1 MDALL
6 SNADLS
12 AQPAYAT
19 PDRALVFELKAPVN
33 DFIRAAQRLGL
44 EWLTED
50 VPDAPSEE
58 EDSEY
63 TGEDDNGAVLYVTMP
78 SMDGLQRLLALWNR
92 YTSGEARPAEVK
104 EWWQLFGYLRDVR
117 TWSAQDRID
126 PNLAAYITR
135 MMERQPERP
144 VRVELDLWYRQN
156 PELRIVA
163 REYLE
168 ALLTVIN
175 GRLLDFVTIDPIQ
188 YQAALVEIP
197 AGEARALQAMSGRIA
212 NADAVMRVRPQSL
225 YQASFGDEVEAEAAA
240 INAPA
245 IIDDRPAIVAL
256 LDGYPVQNHALLAN
270 RVDIEEVDVIG
281 AQVPVNRRFHG
292 TAMASLILHGDLS
305 LGDEPLTRALK
316 IIPILAAPQGVSVE
330 STPLERLP
338 IGMVFR
344 AVTALSAGLDGSA
357 PLGNQVVLI
366 NHSVCDLEAP
376 FARRPSPWARLLD
389 FLSHKYGVLFVV
401 SAGNIREPFE
411 IDTYVTDDE
420 LHAADHIQRQVV
432 LLRSL
437 ERTKGARSILS
448 PAESVNALTV
458 GAIHADGAGDGPDG
472 VVDPFSPIGVTN
484 LSSATGLGVNRGIKP
499 DLVEAGGRQVLRSEH
514 NDGVVCVW
522 GEEIPQLGQLVATA
536 DPFGLTATKITRST
550 GTSNAAALVT
560 RTGVKIADILESLF
574 AEDGQDWSLQPTRA
588 VTLKALLA
596 HGCAWRDVF
605 RVLDQIYPPQDA
617 RRWARRRESIAR
629 FLGYGSVNIDRVV
642 APEGSRITLLADDI
656 IRHDQRHEYKVPIP
670 RAMIGNRELRRVVT
684 TLAYSSPVDPQSNRY
699 RALALEIVD
708 QHGRRDFWAGV
719 KSVPQPHAEAT
730 RRGTLQH
737 LVLEG
742 TKLISSTATGDFT
755 ICVQAR
761 ATIKAFEPVPAPYAL
776 AVTLE
781 LGQSVRQDLNLDVA
795 ARVRP
800 KVQVGA
806 PIPIRSRVRS

>member
-1 MDALL
+1 M
-6 SNADLS
+6 SKADVS

-19 PDRALVFELKAPVN
+19 PDRALVFELNAPVN
-33 DFIRAAQRLGL
+33 DFIKAAQRLGL

-50 VPDAPSEE
+50 VPTPPTEE
-58 EDSEY
+58 EDSDY
-63 TGEDDNGAVLYVTMP
+63 AGKDDNGVVLYVTMP
-78 SMDGLQRLLALWNR
+78 SMEGLQRLMTLWNR
-92 YTSGEARPAEVK
+92 YTAGDARPSEAR

-117 TWSAQDRID
+117 AWSAQDRVD
-126 PNLAAYITR
+126 PNLAAYISR
-135 MMERQPERP
+135 SMERQPEQP

-156 PELRIVA
+156 SDLRLAA

-168 ALLTVIN
+168 ALLIAIN

-197 AGEARALQAMSGRIA
+197 AGEARALQAISGQVA

-225 YQASFGDEVEAEAAA
+225 YQASFGDEIEAEAAA
-240 INAPA
+240 ANAPEML
-245 IIDDRPAIVAL
+245 DDRPAIAAL
-256 LDGYPVQNHALLAN
+256 LDGYPVQNHTLLAN
-270 RVDIEEVDVIG
+270 RVDIEEIDITG

-316 IIPILAAPQGVSVE
+316 IIPILAAPQGARVE
-330 STPLERLP
+330 TTPLERLP
-338 IGMVFR
+338 IGLVFR
-344 AVTALSAGLDGSA
+344 AVTALATGLDGSE
-357 PLGNQVVLI
+357 PLGSRVVLI
-366 NHSVCDLEAP
+366 NHSVCDLETP

-389 FLSHKYGVLFVV
+389 FLSHRYGVLFIV
-401 SAGNIREPFE
+401 SAGNIREPFQL
-411 IDTYVTDDE
+411 DTYASVEE
-420 LHAADHIQRQVV
+420 LHSADHIQRQVV

-437 ERTKGARSILS
+437 ERSKGGRSILS

-458 GAIHADGAGDGPDG
+458 GALHSDGAGEGPSDII
-472 VVDPFSPIGVTN
+472 DPFSPIGVTN

-499 DLVEAGGRQVLRSEH
+499 DLVEAGGRQVLRSEQ
-514 NDGVVCVW
+514 NDGVVSAW
-522 GEEIPQLGQLVATA
+522 GEEIPQFGQLVATT
-536 DPFGLTATKITRST
+536 DPFGLTASKIMRST

-560 RTGVKIADILESLF
+560 RTGIKIADVLESLF
-574 AEDGQDWSLQPTRA
+574 AEEGQDWSLQPTRA

-596 HGCAWRDVF
+596 HGCAWSDVF
-605 RVLDQIYPPQDA
+605 PLLNEIYPPQGKK
-617 RRWARRRESIAR
+617 RWARRRESIAR
-629 FLGYGSVNIDRVV
+629 FLGYGSINIDRIFS
-642 APEGSRITLLADDI
+642 AEGSRITLLADDI
-656 IRHDQRHEYKVPIP
+656 IKHDQRHEYKIPIP

-708 QHGRRDFWAGV
+708 QNGRRDFWAGV
-719 KSVPQPHAEAT
+719 KPIPQPHPEAT

-742 TKLISSTATGDFT
+742 DKLVSSTATGNFVL
-755 ICVQAR
+755 CVQAR
-761 ATIKAFEPVPAPYAL
+761 ATIKDFELVQAPYAL

-781 LGQSVRQDLNLDVA
+781 LGQPVRQDLNVDVA
-795 ARVRP
+795 ARIRP

-806 PIPIRSRVRS
+806 TIPIQPRVRS

>member
-1 MDALL
+1 M
-6 SNADLS
+6 SNADVS

-50 VPDAPSEE
+50 VPDAPAEE

-63 TGEDDNGAVLYVTMP
+63 ASEDDNGAVLYVTMP
-78 SMDGLQRLLALWNR
+78 TIDGLQRLMALWNR
-92 YTSGEARPAEVK
+92 YTAGEARPAEAK
-104 EWWQLFGYLRDVR
+104 EWWQLFGYLRDIR

-126 PNLAAYITR
+126 PNLAAYIDRTI
-135 MMERQPERP
+135 ERQPERP

-156 PELRIVA
+156 AELRLVA

-197 AGEARALQAMSGRIA
+197 AGEARALQAMTGRIA

-225 YQASFGDEVEAEAAA
+225 YQASFGDEIESDAMAAN
-240 INAPA
+240 IPVTL
-245 IIDDRPAIVAL
+245 DDRPAVVAL
-256 LDGYPVQNHALLAN
+256 LDGYPVQNHALLVN
-270 RVDIEEVDVIG
+270 RVDIEEIDVTG

-305 LGDEPLTRALK
+305 VGDESLTRALK
-316 IIPILAAPQGVSVE
+316 IIPILAAPQGVRSE
-330 STPLERLP
+330 TTPLERLP

-344 AVTALSAGLDGSA
+344 AVTALAVGLDGSG
-357 PLGNQVVLI
+357 PLGNRVVLI

-376 FARRPSPWARLLD
+376 FARRPSHWARLLD
-389 FLSHKYGVLFVV
+389 FLSHRYGVLFIV
-401 SAGNIREPFE
+401 SAGNIREPFQL
-411 IDTYVTDDE
+411 DTYASDE
-420 LHAADHIQRQVV
+420 ELNAADHIQRQVV

-437 ERTKGARSILS
+437 ERSKGGRSILS

-458 GAIHADGAGDGPDG
+458 GALHADGAGEGPDG
-472 VVDPFSPIGVTN
+472 VIDPFSPIGVTN
-484 LSSATGLGVNRGIKP
+484 LSSATGLGINRGIKP
-499 DLVEAGGRQVLRSEH
+499 DLVEAGGRQILRSEH
-514 NDGVVCVW
+514 NDGIVSVW
-522 GEEIPQLGQLVATA
+522 GEEIPQFGQLVATA
-536 DPFGLTATKITRST
+536 DPFGLTATKIMRST

-560 RTGVKIADILESLF
+560 RTGVKIADLLESLF

-596 HGCAWRDVF
+596 HGCAWSNVF
-605 RVLDQIYPPQDA
+605 PLLDRIYPPQDA
-617 RRWARRRESIAR
+617 RRWARRRESISR
-629 FLGYGSVNIDRVV
+629 FLGYGSVNIDRIVS
-642 APEGSRITLLADDI
+642 AEGSRITLLADDI
-656 IRHDQRHEYKVPIP
+656 IRHDQRHEYKIPIP

-684 TLAYSSPVDPQSNRY
+684 TLGYSSPVDSQSNRY

-708 QHGRRDFWAGV
+708 QNGRRDFWPGV
-719 KSVPQPHAEAT
+719 KSIPQPHPEAT

-742 TKLISSTATGDFT
+742 TKLISSTATGDFVV
-755 ICVQAR
+755 CVQAR
-761 ATIKAFEPVPAPYAL
+761 ATIKAFEPVQAPYAL
-776 AVTLE
+776 VVTLE
-781 LGQSVRQDLNLDVA
+781 LGQPVRQDLNVDVA
-795 ARVRP
+795 TRIRP

-806 PIPIRSRVRS
+806 PIPIRPRVRR

>member
-1 MDALL
+1 L
-6 SNADLS
+6 SGADVS
-12 AQPAYAT
+12 AQPTYAT

-50 VPDAPSEE
+50 VPDAPSED

-63 TGEDDNGAVLYVTMP
+63 AGEDDNGAVLYVTMP
-78 SMDGLQRLLALWNR
+78 SMNGLQRLMALWNR
-92 YTSGEARPAEVK
+92 YIAGEARPAEAR
-104 EWWQLFGYLRDVR
+104 EWWQLFGYLRDIR

-126 PNLAAYITR
+126 PNLTAYLSRT
-135 MMERQPERP
+135 MERQPERP

-156 PELRIVA
+156 ADLRLVA

-197 AGEARALQAMSGRIA
+197 AGEARALQAMSGRVA
-212 NADAVMRVRPQSL
+212 NADAIMRVRPQSL
-225 YQASFGDEVEAEAAA
+225 YQASFGDDIETEAAA
-240 INAPA
+240 TNAPA
-245 IIDDRPAIVAL
+245 TLDDRPAVVAL

-270 RVDIEEVDVIG
+270 RVDVEEIDVTG

-305 LGDEPLTRALK
+305 VGDEPLTRALK
-316 IIPILAAPQGVSVE
+316 IIPILAAPQGVRAE
-330 STPLERLP
+330 TTPLERLP
-338 IGMVFR
+338 IGLVFR
-344 AVTALSAGLDGSA
+344 AVTALATGLNGSE
-357 PLGNQVVLI
+357 PLGSRVVLI

-376 FARRPSPWARLLD
+376 FAKRPSPWARLLD
-389 FLSHKYGVLFVV
+389 FLSHRYGLLFIV
-401 SAGNIREPFE
+401 SAGNIREPFQL
-411 IDTYVTDDE
+411 DTYVSDEE
-420 LHAADHIQRQVV
+420 LHAANHIQRQVV

-437 ERTKGARSILS
+437 ERSKGGRSILS

-458 GAIHADGAGDGPDG
+458 GALHADGAGEGPVG
-472 VVDPFSPIGVTN
+472 VIDPFSRIGVTN

-514 NDGVVCVW
+514 NGGVLSAW
-522 GEEIPQLGQLVATA
+522 GEEIPQFGQLVATA
-536 DPFGLTATKITRST
+536 DPFGLTATKIMRST

-560 RTGVKIADILESLF
+560 RTGVKIADVLESLF
-574 AEDGQDWSLQPTRA
+574 AEEGQDWSLQPTRA

-596 HGCAWRDVF
+596 HGCAWSDVF
-605 RVLDQIYPPQDA
+605 PLLDKIYPPQDA
-617 RRWARRRESIAR
+617 SRWARRRESISR
-629 FLGYGSVNIDRVV
+629 FLGYGSINIDRIV

-656 IRHDQRHEYKVPIP
+656 IRHDQRHEYKIPIP
-670 RAMIGNRELRRVVT
+670 RAMIGNRELRRIVT

-708 QHGRRDFWAGV
+708 QNGRRNFWAGV
-719 KSVPQPHAEAT
+719 KSIPQPHPDAT

-742 TKLISSTATGDFT
+742 TKLVSSTTTGDFALC
-755 ICVQAR
+755 IQAR
-761 ATIKAFEPVPAPYAL
+761 ATIKAFEPVPVPYAL

-781 LGQSVRQDLNLDVA
+781 LGQPVRQDLNVDVA
-795 ARVRP
+795 TRIRP
-800 KVQVGA
+800 KVQVSA
-806 PIPIRSRVRS
+806 PLPIRPRVRS